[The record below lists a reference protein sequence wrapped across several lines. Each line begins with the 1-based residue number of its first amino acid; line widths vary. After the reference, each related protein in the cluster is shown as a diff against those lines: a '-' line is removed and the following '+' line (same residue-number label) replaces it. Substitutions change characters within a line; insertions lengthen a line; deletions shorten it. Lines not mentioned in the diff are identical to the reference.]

1 MGKIVS
7 RRGFLKKSVTIMGS
21 VIVYNFSIPYSA
33 RASKASGA
41 QELKEDIMPHV
52 SVKMYPG
59 RSEKEKAELAEAIL
73 QDVMDIIGAGRSSIS
88 VAIEEISPQE
98 WKEKVYEPEI
108 IEKSDKLYIKPG
120 YSM

>member
-1 MGKIVS
+1 
-7 RRGFLKKSVTIMGS
+7 
-21 VIVYNFSIPYSA
+21 
-33 RASKASGA
+33 
-41 QELKEDIMPHV
+41 MPHV

-59 RSEKEKAELAEAIL
+59 RSEKEKAELAEGIV
-73 QDVMDIIGAGRSSIS
+73 QDVMGIIGAGRSSIS

-108 IEKSDKLYIKPG
+108 IKKSDKLYKKPG